1 MALFN
6 QFPYTDFHQMNLQF
20 ILEKVKDLDSIQ
32 EAVTDL
38 QQKYQPMQ
46 LQVNQLADM
55 YNSFADSMEQQFDDL
70 TIQMTNAWDEII
82 NQALTD
88 MGYAFAD
95 YTSQINATV
104 AIQTARIN
112 QMNAALQTIQ
122 TDLYDVY
129 YVDSPFT
136 GEKITIQQAIA
147 DLASLHMTDALT
159 AGAYDAK
166 DLTASYYDGLAIT
179 AYQYDWNGQTY
190 VV

>member
-55 YNSFADSMEQQFDDL
+55 YNTFAENMQQQFDDL
-70 TIQMTNAWDEII
+70 TIQMTNTWDEVI

-88 MGYAFAD
+88 IGIAFAD

-104 AIQTARIN
+104 ALQTARIN
-112 QMNAALQTIQ
+112 QISDQLQHIQ
-122 TDLYDVY
+122 NDLFNVY

-166 DLTASYYDGLAIT
+166 DLTAAYYDGLAIT

>member
-20 ILEKVKDLDSIQ
+20 ILEKVKNLDSIQ

-55 YNSFADSMEQQFDDL
+55 YNTFAENMQQQFDDL
-70 TIQMTNAWDEII
+70 TIQMTNAWDEVI

-88 MGYAFAD
+88 IGIAFAD

-104 AIQTARIN
+104 ALQTARIN
-112 QMNAALQTIQ
+112 QMNAALQSIQ
-122 TDLYDVY
+122 TDLYNVL

-166 DLTASYYDGLAIT
+166 DLTAAYYDGLAIT

>member
-20 ILEKVKDLDSIQ
+20 ILEKVKNLDSIQ

-55 YNSFADSMEQQFDDL
+55 YNTFAENMQQQFDDL
-70 TIQMTNAWDEII
+70 TIQMTNTWDEVI

-88 MGYAFAD
+88 IGIAFAD

-104 AIQTARIN
+104 ALQTARIN
-112 QMNAALQTIQ
+112 QMNAALQSIQ
-122 TDLYDVY
+122 TDLYNVL

-166 DLTASYYDGLAIT
+166 DLTAAYYDGLAIT